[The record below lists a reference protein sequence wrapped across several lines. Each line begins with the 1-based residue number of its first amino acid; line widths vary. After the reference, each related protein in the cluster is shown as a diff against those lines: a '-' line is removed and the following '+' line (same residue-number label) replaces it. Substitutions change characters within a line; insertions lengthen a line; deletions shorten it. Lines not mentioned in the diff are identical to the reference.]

1 MTKIHKLLTIAAI
14 QLAAVQASAVSELD
28 IGLSADMIGINYS
41 ALNEQRGSLWGLGAI
56 HNDDASAS
64 AVSATFNVVGETLAT
79 SNLQTGL
86 GLKGV
91 VHDTFQTAASL
102 ALGGFAR
109 YEPPGLGG
117 FGIEGQAYLAPEM
130 LNSNDADQYR
140 ELMLRL
146 TYAINPRARIFGGWL
161 DQTVKYDHLLIDE
174 VEINRSLNLGFVL
187 NF

>member
-1 MTKIHKLLTIAAI
+1 MTKIQKLLSVAAA
-14 QLAAVQASAVSELD
+14 QLIAVQANAASELD
-28 IGLSADMIGINYS
+28 LALSADMIGINYS

-56 HNDDASAS
+56 YNDEASAS
-64 AVSATFNVVGETLAT
+64 AMSATFNVVGQTLAA
-79 SNLQTGL
+79 SDLQTGL

-91 VHDTFQTAASL
+91 VHDTFQTATSL

-109 YEPPGLGG
+109 YEPPQFGG
-117 FGIEGQAYLAPEM
+117 FGLEGQLYLAPEM

-146 TYAINPRARIFGGWL
+146 TYAINPRARVFGGWL
-161 DQTVKYDHLLIDE
+161 DQTVKYDDPLISE